1 MILEVQTAVVF
12 AVIVVLPA
20 CQCHTCIFSWEN
32 AGRRP
37 ATGADV
43 VSCFDF
49 TRKTSRRK
57 KKKKTREKNK
67 YSSGGGGHGGMEE
80 THLMSFNVFSL

>member
-20 CQCHTCIFSWEN
+20 CQCHTRIFSWEN

-49 TRKTSRRK
+49 TRKTSRWK
-57 KKKKTREKNK
+57 KKKKLEKKINILK
-67 YSSGGGGHGGMEE
+67 GVGGMGAWKR
-80 THLMSFNVFSL
+80 HI